1 MVESGVDGGDG
12 GEVEIGIG
20 EGGESGEGVRE
31 AMFVS
36 NNMPK
41 SLTNPYLITETY
53 ISNCSSHKHQ
63 LLDTILQNIQKTRA
77 LSTLPLPNAQ
87 TLQQMTKIHKTGYKN
102 SSKSLLHWEHPD
114 PLNPRHNS
122 KNLINLQKASKTQF
136 SKVLNEQTPDIKKLQ
151 VLNRK

>member
-41 SLTNPYLITETY
+41 SL
-53 ISNCSSHKHQ
+53 
-63 LLDTILQNIQKTRA
+63 LQ
-77 LSTLPLPNAQ
+77 
-87 TLQQMTKIHKTGYKN
+87 IH
-102 SSKSLLHWEHPD
+102 
-114 PLNPRHNS
+114 
-122 KNLINLQKASKTQF
+122 F
-136 SKVLNEQTPDIKKLQ
+136 
-151 VLNRK
+151 